1 MVAAQDRGRK
11 QLNWQKQLDQE
22 LCFSFEC
29 FFQYTFS
36 HVYIYIYIHQ
46 NYLDDQQIL
55 QTGYAKTIQKRT
67 LMSAIAPP
75 RKQLFSYEL
84 AVVIFFDQLALGLRA
99 TDGSREA
106 YFHWKW
112 KRIREGKLLQ

>member
-36 HVYIYIYIHQ
+36 HVYIYIHQ